1 MNTKKKQR
9 NNYIGP
15 IIFIIFFIIAIAIY
29 CFTIYRTIVN
39 KKEITNVV
47 VMGIVFL
54 IVLALLIS
62 NYYANKLRPKASP
75 KWREIEHGSNEFQ
88 TKEEREE
95 FIENCTDE
103 QIALSEK
110 DIERILL
117 FIGER
122 K

>member
-62 NYYANKLRPKASP
+62 NYYVNKLRPKASP

-103 QIALSEK
+103 QIALSEE